1 MVRNK
6 SGGANK
12 SSTKASSVDDILL
25 QEEEEAIR
33 RQNEMTMLPE
43 DDKDSDGNHSEGEVG
58 TGGEQ
63 VGEMEERL
71 GEVVEDGINRRKRL
85 IVDDPDELQML
96 LSLRESKRLKG
107 TMGFPTPSS
116 SADRSSYSDRTPS
129 SLSLSATEDRP
140 RQDSKKKPVLINLPS
155 DQLQINDLGVDRV
168 ELAKIENSPHFAG
181 LVTRCTSSKY
191 YVKLADQLP
200 RHFYSFYFFS
210 TSKLTVFVLAG
221 FWIKRWM
228 QLLRPYIFGK
238 RMTWARPI

>member
-1 MVRNK
+1 MARGKKIMVRNK

-71 GEVVEDGINRRKRL
+71 GEVVEDDISRRKRL

-140 RQDSKKKPVLINLPS
+140 QQDSKKSQSLSIFLP
-155 DQLQINDLGVDRV
+155 I
-168 ELAKIENSPHFAG
+168 
-181 LVTRCTSSKY
+181 SSKLMIWELI
-191 YVKLADQLP
+191 KLSLQKLRTPLILP
-200 RHFYSFYFFS
+200 DLSHD
-210 TSKLTVFVLAG
+210 
-221 FWIKRWM
+221 
-228 QLLRPYIFGK
+228 
-238 RMTWARPI
+238 ARAPNIM